1 MPSVVLFGA
10 GSPIIVDVEESCTRC
25 GWTIAAVVKNVA
37 GPVYSGLPSLVADP
51 GCVALA
57 DHPVLIPL
65 FTPANRRH
73 GLEHAVSLGASA
85 FAVLLD
91 PTSVLPR
98 RIEIAEGTYINAGC
112 TLGAASRIG
121 RFAFINRGAS
131 LGHHLDLGEFA
142 SIGPGVVVAGQVT
155 IGSDALI
162 GAGAVVLPGITIGAG
177 AVVGAGT
184 VVTRDVAAGAIVMG
198 KAAF

>member
-1 MPSVVLFGA
+1 MPSVILFGA
-10 GSPIIVDVEESCTRC
+10 GSPIIVDVEESCARR
-25 GWTIAAVVKNVA
+25 GWSIAAVVKNVA
-37 GPVYSGLPSLVADP
+37 GPVYSGLPSLVMDP
-51 GCVALA
+51 DSVALA
-57 DHPVLIPL
+57 DQPVLIPL
-65 FTPANRRH
+65 FSPANRRR
-73 GLEHAVSLGASA
+73 GLAHAVSLGARE
-85 FAVLLD
+85 FAVLTD
-91 PTSVLPR
+91 PTSILPQ

-121 RFAFINRGAS
+121 RFAFINRGSS

-162 GAGAVVLPGITIGAG
+162 GAGAVILPGISIGAG

-184 VVTRDVAAGAIVMG
+184 VVTHDVPAGAIVVG
-198 KAAF
+198 KAAV